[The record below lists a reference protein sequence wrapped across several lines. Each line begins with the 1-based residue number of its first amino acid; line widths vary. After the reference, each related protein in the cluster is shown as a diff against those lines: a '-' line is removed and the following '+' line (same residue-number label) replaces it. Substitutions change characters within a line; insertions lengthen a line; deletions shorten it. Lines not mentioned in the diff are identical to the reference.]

1 MDTAPRINY
10 PRIFFDAIETYQK
23 NNSREFY
30 FLLRLGEK
38 NIFKNLSIKNLSVR
52 KIKIWVKNSWV
63 FQIWEEIGVILS
75 LKRNKF
81 DSESFLGWLDL
92 LLFKKIFFKNIFKR
106 ELYNWFRIKKKQK
119 QIFYR
124 IMHYWATIK
133 KKKNVRKFAW
143 LLTEHVHEND
153 IYCEWRPLPWLIH
166 LSAPQWNSL
175 VLRTRLRE

>member
-1 MDTAPRINY
+1 MLHTFFVSFI
-10 PRIFFDAIETYQK
+10 RIFRISFFPKWTKILLFSYICLFKYSIILLNIWETVK
-23 NNSREFY
+23 LSDSILY
-30 FLLRLGEK
+30 FL
-38 NIFKNLSIKNLSVR
+38 
-52 KIKIWVKNSWV
+52 
-63 FQIWEEIGVILS
+63 
-75 LKRNKF
+75 
-81 DSESFLGWLDL
+81 
-92 LLFKKIFFKNIFKR
+92 FFKNIFKR
-106 ELYNWFRIKKKQK
+106 ELHNWFRIKKKQK

-124 IMHYWATIK
+124 IMYYWATIK